1 MIIKLFTMV
10 KNEVDIVED
19 WLKYHGT
26 LFGYHN
32 LNVIDNMSDD
42 GTYEK
47 LQEYVKKGIRL
58 SRELDYTKKGDYMN
72 KLIHNP
78 NHDKYD
84 IAYPIDIDEFIVY
97 YDKEQNKLLPFKT
110 VGYLNSLNLKH
121 NVFKANYI
129 QAQISNGSI
138 NGYTRATIEAKYGKY
153 DDYKDMAKT
162 FFNKHTWNGEIDH
175 GNHYCTQDYFMTD
188 VCLVHYHCRN
198 LDQMKAKVVN
208 NVKGLGYDAMNIEKL
223 QENLHGCGN
232 HHVKHMISILNN
244 TFSINTNFRSDNPV
258 ILKPL
263 STFIGML

>member
-26 LFGYHN
+26 LFGYNN
-32 LNVIDNMSDD
+32 LNIIDNMSDD

-72 KLIHNP
+72 ELIHKP
-78 NHDKYD
+78 DQGDYD
-84 IAYPIDIDEFIVY
+84 IAYPLDIDEFIVY
-97 YDKEQNKLLPFKT
+97 YDKEQNRLLPFKT
-110 VGYLNSLNLKH
+110 VGYLNSLSLEN
-121 NVFKANYI
+121 NIFKANYI
-129 QAQISNGSI
+129 QAQISNGS
-138 NGYTRATIEAKYGKY
+138 NYGYNRATIESEHGKY

-162 FFNKHTWNGEIDH
+162 FFNRRTWNGVIDH
-175 GNHYCTQDYFMTD
+175 GNHYCTRDYLMTD

-208 NVKGLGYDAMNIEKL
+208 NVKGLGYDETNISKL
-223 QENLHGCGN
+223 QEHLEGCGN

-263 STFIGML
+263 ATFISML

>member
-1 MIIKLFTMV
+1 MV

-26 LFGYHN
+26 LFGYNN
-32 LNVIDNMSDD
+32 LNIIDNMSDD

-72 KLIHNP
+72 ELIHRP
-78 NHDKYD
+78 DQGDYD
-84 IAYPIDIDEFIVY
+84 IAYPLDIDEFIVY
-97 YDKEQNKLLPFKT
+97 YDKEQNRLLPFKT
-110 VGYLNSLNLKH
+110 VGYLNSLSLEN
-121 NVFKANYI
+121 NIFKANYI
-129 QAQISNGSI
+129 QAQISNGS
-138 NGYTRATIEAKYGKY
+138 NYGYNRATIESEHGKY

-162 FFNKHTWNGEIDH
+162 FFNRRTWNGVIDH
-175 GNHYCTQDYFMTD
+175 GNHYCTRDYLMTD

-208 NVKGLGYDAMNIEKL
+208 NVKGLGYDETNISKL
-223 QENLHGCGN
+223 QEHLEGCGN

-263 STFIGML
+263 ATFISML